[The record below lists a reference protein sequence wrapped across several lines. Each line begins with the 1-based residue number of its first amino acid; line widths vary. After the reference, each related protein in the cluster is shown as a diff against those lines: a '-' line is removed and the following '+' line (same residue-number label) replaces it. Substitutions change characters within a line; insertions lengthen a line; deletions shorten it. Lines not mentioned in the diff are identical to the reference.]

1 LFRRTWQSP
10 SNAHAY
16 RLYVVNDPAR
26 TSSVALSFLAVFAAI
41 SEALDYD
48 RFFEALS
55 SYFAVSFAIR
65 AFAASRCRHQRSPRF
80 YTDFLS
86 SVEAW
91 GSFFSADFV
100 AAFAAP
106 SSAEPA
112 TIAHGKTLS

>member
-48 RFFEALS
+48 RFFRVPSNSAIFFRPPTEQSAAAGVVGEDSHCSTLFALS
-55 SYFAVSFAIR
+55 SR
-65 AFAASRCRHQRSPRF
+65 LNQEH
-80 YTDFLS
+80 
-86 SVEAW
+86 
-91 GSFFSADFV
+91 
-100 AAFAAP
+100 
-106 SSAEPA
+106 
-112 TIAHGKTLS
+112 